1 MGVNLKMR
9 TRKKVYASEVKTP
22 PSKAKEVP
30 FLFRDDEGDDLE
42 KDAIVEETEVEAA
55 PATSNGGEDVGDG
68 HSDDDD
74 EAPEDVGFSEAKSL
88 ALESMAVQKKTKV
101 EVASRRQEKRRLQLE
116 RNIQQKEKKLKK
128 ITKTGKG
135 EHGGEEGDELS
146 LDFLEKLDEA
156 SKIARRNKVKRLDDN
171 NADDEVVFRASTTSV
186 ASLAK
191 KKGVSVVAPRDEK
204 GLKRFVAP
212 SVLEFRQRMMFDSR
226 NGKNRREATGA
237 VIRRRE
243 KMQSVGKDFARPL
256 IGK

>member
-101 EVASRRQEKRRLQLE
+101 EEASRRKEKRRLQLE

-128 ITKTGKG
+128 STKTGKG

-146 LDFLEKLDEA
+146 LDFLEELDEA
-156 SKIARRNKVKRLDDN
+156 SKIARDAFLLLLCCMH
-171 NADDEVVFRASTTSV
+171 S
-186 ASLAK
+186 
-191 KKGVSVVAPRDEK
+191 
-204 GLKRFVAP
+204 
-212 SVLEFRQRMMFDSR
+212 
-226 NGKNRREATGA
+226 
-237 VIRRRE
+237 I
-243 KMQSVGKDFARPL
+243 
-256 IGK
+256 

>member
-1 MGVNLKMR
+1 MFRVNIRLGVVQFEVVGRTRHARPPDSGDFEYRSSVNLFLKLRYELEGAMQHAYELRQTNYTTLTRRVKNRVNLKMR

-74 EAPEDVGFSEAKSL
+74 DDEAPEDVGFSEAKSL

-101 EVASRRQEKRRLQLE
+101 EVASRRKEKRRLQLE

-156 SKIARRNKVKRLDDN
+156 SKIARD
-171 NADDEVVFRASTTSV
+171 AFFYCFYV
-186 ASLAK
+186 ACTL
-191 KKGVSVVAPRDEK
+191 
-204 GLKRFVAP
+204 
-212 SVLEFRQRMMFDSR
+212 
-226 NGKNRREATGA
+226 
-237 VIRRRE
+237 
-243 KMQSVGKDFARPL
+243 
-256 IGK
+256 